1 MLFCHQDMSQAIIA
15 EFFIS
20 YKINFSNFCR
30 YPFNNFKDGVESISS
45 IHSNSVL
52 RIFQHNAEKILD
64 MTEQL
69 GSEMKIEKKVR
80 NEVV

>member
-1 MLFCHQDMSQAIIA
+1 M
-15 EFFIS
+15 
-20 YKINFSNFCR
+20 
-30 YPFNNFKDGVESISS
+30 ESISS

-69 GSEMKIEKKVR
+69 GSEVKVERKVR
-80 NEVV
+80 NEVVSHIQNE